1 MLFRSPLA
9 RRIAAFLAQAPKMAP
24 ASRERLAASLAA
36 ETAPSV
42 APWVDTSPELLL
54 AAVAAIRRERELTA
68 LRLEQRRFDD
78 LAATL
83 SATPN
88 GFPDR

>member
-1 MLFRSPLA
+1 
-9 RRIAAFLAQAPKMAP
+9 MAP

-36 ETAPSV
+36 EAAPYV
-42 APWVDTSPELLL
+42 APAVETSPELLL
-54 AAVAAIRRERELTA
+54 AAVAAIRRDRELTA
-68 LRLEQRRFDD
+68 LRLEQQRFDD

-83 SATPN
+83 AAAPN